1 MNFNLGSMFDNFTQ
15 DLDKEFWGFAASSA
29 APRPRANL
37 RGGKFGDDTLKQ
49 AGLYQVVPPGISYG
63 PTNLKRRG
71 R

>member
-29 APRPRANL
+29 APKRSAQL
-37 RGGKFGDDTLKQ
+37 RGGYFGDNTLKQ
-49 AGLYQVVPPGISYG
+49 AGLYQVAPPGISYG